1 MIEPLRNME
10 QFSSPDEAEAARL
23 LRALSPAGPLPGA
36 EKRVYASLARPRRF
50 GPRALRVASVVS
62 VSLVTTGVLAMT
74 MGVIFLRGE
83 ERKTSQAPLSS
94 APPARPA
101 VVAAPV
107 SPHLPEAAPTVAP
120 QPPVRTEPRAVVR
133 SSPPRPSR
141 AERRSAGTPADT
153 GSSVAPGPPAPAVDT
168 AESTEA
174 RVAAAPPEEAALVLA
189 GLRALRRQH
198 DPAQAGQM
206 FARYLSRFP
215 QGVLVQEAM
224 ALGIEASL
232 ARGDGKL
239 AGQLAA
245 QYLQRFPTGR
255 FVRQARRAVDGTGP

>member
-23 LRALSPAGPLPGA
+23 LRALSPADPLPGA

-50 GPRALRVASVVS
+50 GPRALRLASVVS
-62 VSLVTTGVLAMT
+62 VSLVTTSILAMT
-74 MGVIFLRGE
+74 GMILLRGE
-83 ERKTSQAPLSS
+83 EPKASRAPLSS
-94 APPARPA
+94 VPPARPV

-107 SPHLPEAAPTVAP
+107 SPHSPEPAPTVAP
-120 QPPVRTEPRAVVR
+120 QPPVLTEPRAVVR

-141 AERRSAGTPADT
+141 AERHSAGTPVDT
-153 GSSVAPGPPAPAVDT
+153 GSTVAPVPPAPAVDT
-168 AESTEA
+168 VESTEA

-198 DPAQAGQM
+198 DPAQAGPL

-224 ALGIEASL
+224 ALDIEASL

-255 FVRQARRAVDGTGP
+255 FVRQARKAVDGTGP